1 MLDFLRNNLEPLMR
15 GWLVDSIM
23 NNLQAMFSRVQGQTA
38 ALQDVLTQSPASYA
52 GGSMWDTAVDVADTV
67 MTPIASLVLLAV
79 FCIEIIGWLE
89 LRNRLHDSTDLTW
102 LFFELTI
109 KIAVGVYLVMNAPKI
124 TNGIFQF
131 GAEIVSKIPGGSGGS
146 FGTEADLASMRAL
159 LEEKDIGYLVSML
172 ITSLF
177 GQIGIMAITI
187 IIQVAVIGRIFKIC
201 LYGSMGAVPY
211 ATLMNKE
218 LSDIGKNYIKNL
230 FALAFQGFFMFT
242 IVVMYQALTRNITVA
257 SDPNEA
263 VFTLLLYSVVFVF
276 ALFNTS
282 ALSKSILNAH

>member
-1 MLDFLRNNLEPLMR
+1 MTLRDNLEPLMQ

-23 NNLQAMFSRVQGQTA
+23 NNLEAMFSRVQGQTA
-38 ALQDVLTQSPASYA
+38 SLQDALTQSPSSYA
-52 GGSMWDTAVDVADTV
+52 GGSMWNTAVDVAGTV
-67 MTPIASLVLLAV
+67 MTPIAALVLLAV
-79 FCIEIIGWLE
+79 FCIEIIGWVE
-89 LRNRLHDSTDLTW
+89 QRNKMHDSIDLTW
-102 LFFELTI
+102 MFFELMI
-109 KIAVGVYLVMNAPKI
+109 KIIIGVYLVQNAPKI
-124 TNGIFQF
+124 TDGIFQF
-131 GAEIVSKIPGGSGGS
+131 GAEIVSKISGDTGGS
-146 FGTEADLASMRAL
+146 FGTAADLASMRAL

-187 IIQVAVIGRIFKIC
+187 IIQVTVIGRIFKIC
-201 LYGSMGAVPY
+201 LYASMGAVPY
-211 ATLMNKE
+211 ATLMQKE

-282 ALSKSILNAH
+282 ALSKSVFNAH